1 MPTQLVKARCLAA
14 SSLFLAALPVLTT
27 VAMAAPCE
35 GPGAPA
41 NTQTRCLTAIAIP
54 GNPLR
59 AFDISFANPDRG
71 EYYLADRSNAGV
83 DVIDTVSLTFKR
95 RLGGFVGVAIVPGSI
110 TPANPHG
117 NTDNGVSGPDGVTN
131 HGRWLYAGDGDSTV
145 KVFDLEA
152 PAAAALK
159 QAVSSG
165 GVARVDE
172 MALTTD
178 GTLLFAANNADDPP
192 FGTFFQ
198 ANGDGNQS
206 NVKVLRR
213 VNVSAAII
221 PPGNGLSIEAP
232 SWDPTT
238 RRFLVSIPVI
248 ANNPAGCNLAG
259 PAPFCEGGLLI
270 LDPANLP
277 APTLVGGHL
286 TSVIGAFDPSTNTG
300 VLPLHAC
307 GPSGSTVGLNDNLLL
322 GCSPQNV
329 PDNTSTLVINA
340 RTKNFA
346 NIGNITGSDE
356 VWFNAGDNRYYTG
369 SNAQLDANGN
379 TTAVLGVIDA
389 VDNLLIETVPQS
401 SDSHSVAADS
411 ARNLIF
417 VPQVAPAALVGPGG
431 DTTNVG
437 AGICGTNN
445 GCVGVFIHHPGD
457 DDQF

>member
-1 MPTQLVKARCLAA
+1 MARRSCGLALRRSSPSWVISLTRRCTDCRVSPILRAICEIVSGTGESATAPSTCQRALVSPSDATSASPAAKSRPLRRKISRMRAVSAAVASLIVSILTLLSACCQSPLRKAKDRGDKARSFTLLSRGSPRLPLAQHTNFRSIRLQSGGPMPTQLVKARCLAA
-14 SSLFLAALPVLTT
+14 TSLFLAALPVLTT
-27 VAMAAPCE
+27 AATAAPCE

-198 ANGDGNQS
+198 ANG
-206 NVKVLRR
+206 
-213 VNVSAAII
+213 
-221 PPGNGLSIEAP
+221 
-232 SWDPTT
+232 
-238 RRFLVSIPVI
+238 
-248 ANNPAGCNLAG
+248 
-259 PAPFCEGGLLI
+259 
-270 LDPANLP
+270 
-277 APTLVGGHL
+277 
-286 TSVIGAFDPSTNTG
+286 
-300 VLPLHAC
+300 
-307 GPSGSTVGLNDNLLL
+307 
-322 GCSPQNV
+322 
-329 PDNTSTLVINA
+329 
-340 RTKNFA
+340 
-346 NIGNITGSDE
+346 
-356 VWFNAGDNRYYTG
+356 
-369 SNAQLDANGN
+369 
-379 TTAVLGVIDA
+379 
-389 VDNLLIETVPQS
+389 
-401 SDSHSVAADS
+401 
-411 ARNLIF
+411 
-417 VPQVAPAALVGPGG
+417 
-431 DTTNVG
+431 
-437 AGICGTNN
+437 
-445 GCVGVFIHHPGD
+445 
-457 DDQF
+457 